1 MQNELFL
8 AFFKCIFAVLVEG
21 NMKQKRI
28 GTSHASIDIII
39 EYSKF
44 TTDTHCMLLLLFLF
58 NQIIYSLFT
67 SITKHV
73 GGSAGPSPTHTTWS
87 RFL

>member
-21 NMKQKRI
+21 KMKQKRI

-39 EYSKF
+39 EHSKF
-44 TTDTHCMLLLLFLF
+44 TTDTDCMLLLLFLF
-58 NQIIYSLFT
+58 KQIIYSLFT
-67 SITKHV
+67 
-73 GGSAGPSPTHTTWS
+73 
-87 RFL
+87 RL